1 MNYPTSGGDMKQTLK
16 PKNVAPIQ
24 KKVTIKEPVQKDNSN
39 QKVKETPKLIVEQP
53 PAEPKEN
60 VRKMTPSTFH
70 MTRGVIPPSKWAPQ
84 AYRLSFTDFGTLI
97 LRLVCA
103 KKEKPG
109 PLKSGL
115 IQMPE
120 EYTSQPKPLEDEE
133 YFHGF
138 LMDKEVDPINAEEGT
153 FLVRKAQTYCG
164 LKYVLN
170 VQAADDMYNVL
181 INVTEEIELEN
192 LLGAG
197 QFGEVYKGYLELS
210 FNKGRRLVAVKMVK
224 GENLSTQQ
232 MYDLIKEAD
241 NMKKLQHP
249 HIVKFYGIATS
260 RYPFMVALEFCDNG
274 PLDNKLRDKVSS
286 LRSKNSKEDSRTQ
299 VIAKRSDFCIRRLS
313 EWNTFTMLKSS
324 MGIGSF
330 ESSFILLILRDL
342 AARNCLLTKNNSI
355 KISDFGLSNAEGAKL
370 KEGLL
375 PQRYMAPEAL
385 ESMVQTKES
394 DVWAFSVLIFEV
406 FHRAFG
412 PFHEYNPDNLVIRF
426 VKTDELKMYLFQ
438 RPREETLPEGI
449 SLDKTSWY
457 QTLDKPKNPMIQR
470 RIGILFD
477 QLRHT
482 FLFISSQD
490 SLNSDTEM

>member
-274 PLDNKLRDKVSS
+274 PLDNKLRDKNTS
-286 LRSKNSKEDSRTQ
+286 DSE
-299 VIAKRSDFCIRRLS
+299 KIRFLYQAALGM
-313 EWNTFTMLKSS
+313 EYLHDVKIIH
-324 MGIGSF
+324 G
-330 ESSFILLILRDL
+330 DL

>member
-138 LMDKEVDPINAEEGT
+138 LMDKEVDPMFLNAEEGT

-274 PLDNKLRDKVSS
+274 PLDNKLRDKNTS
-286 LRSKNSKEDSRTQ
+286 DSE
-299 VIAKRSDFCIRRLS
+299 KIRFLYQAALGM
-313 EWNTFTMLKSS
+313 EYLHDVKIIH
-324 MGIGSF
+324 G
-330 ESSFILLILRDL
+330 DL